1 MTAGLAILKKIS
13 WPLKKKWPIGESRVN
28 QRVERR
34 QSSIEEKKGRKNSKQ
49 QNFEDSDS
57 CGSLEI
63 VAPSTSGVEFK
74 YNWPVNGFLKQVRDS
89 C

>member
-13 WPLKKKWPIGESRVN
+13 WPLKKKGQIGESRVN

-34 QSSIEEKKGRKNSKQ
+34 KSSTSEKGRKNSKQ
-49 QNFEDSDS
+49 QNLEDSES
-57 CGSLEI
+57 FGSLEI
-63 VAPSTSGVEFK
+63 VAPSTSDVEFK
-74 YNWPVNGFLKQVRDS
+74 YNWHVDGFLRQVRDS

>member
-13 WPLKKKWPIGESRVN
+13 WPLKTKRPIGESSVN

-34 QSSIEEKKGRKNSKQ
+34 KSSTAEKGRKHSKQ
-49 QNFEDSDS
+49 QNFEDSES

-63 VAPSTSGVEFK
+63 VAPSTLDVEFK
-74 YNWPVNGFLKQVRDS
+74 YKWPVDGFLSQVRDS